1 VLDQYRRMSIE
12 TASPEELVVRMYE
25 GAIRQA
31 RVAREAHLAAKLGE
45 RGKALSRALAIV
57 GELRGALDLERGGEI
72 ARNLRGLY
80 GFVWD
85 RLLEANLSG
94 RVEAI
99 DEAVDVLERLLGAW
113 QEIASRPKAKAASG

>member
-1 VLDQYRRMSIE
+1 MSIE

-31 RVAREAHLAAKLGE
+31 RTAREAHLAGKIAE

-94 RVEAI
+94 RVEAV

-113 QEIASRPKAKAASG
+113 QEIASRPKAATG

>member
-1 VLDQYRRMSIE
+1 MFDQYRRMSIE

-25 GAIRQA
+25 GAIRYA
-31 RVAREAHLAAKLGE
+31 RAARDAHRAGDLGG
-45 RGKALSRALAIV
+45 RGRGLSRALAIV

-72 ARNLRGLY
+72 ALNLRGLY

-85 RLLEANLSG
+85 RLLEANLRG

-113 QEIASRPKAKAASG
+113 QEIASRPKAATG